1 MYEMTEVETVP
12 DTRKGKRNAPHVNQL
27 RAFLRS
33 GKKCVLL
40 SDVPLDK
47 SRSVYN
53 GLQQASHRME
63 FGGMIEVKRDGHYLY
78 LVRRG

>member
-12 DTRKGKRNAPHVNQL
+12 ETRKGKRNAPHVNQL

-40 SDVPLDK
+40 SDVPPGK
-47 SRSVYN
+47 WRSVYN

-63 FGGMIEVKRDGHYLY
+63 FGGMIEVKRDGPYLY